1 MRSSEAVEVN
11 IQLVLRMAL
20 PQSQHQYTQKSNPIA
35 LGMIG
40 GAFVSIMAFTSPFV
54 FMQLRSA
61 LPYMATPRNK
71 VEKALKFISRRICD
85 KHSTATGGAV
95 HHTHQPMN
103 QNAKQQLNFV
113 DLGSGDGTTILASAS
128 LGWRSTG
135 LELNP
140 SLWLFSSIR
149 RILCSSKKIRQNSQF
164 VLGDMFA
171 NRIAKER
178 LNQADCV
185 MIFGVKPLMP
195 MISELVQSQCKA
207 GCYLMSYRFRVPLLN
222 EKNAKSN
229 SVTDSGNEINKS
241 LLDADLIYDEEEMRI
256 YELNG
261 HDNKTT
267 SNH

>member
-1 MRSSEAVEVN
+1 MEVN
-11 IQLVLRMAL
+11 IQLVLRMAP
-20 PQSQHQYTQKSNPIA
+20 PQSQHQYQHTQKSNPIA

-85 KHSTATGGAV
+85 KHSTATGAS

-103 QNAKQQLNFV
+103 QQLNFV

-149 RILCSSKKIRQNSQF
+149 RILCSSRQNSQF
-164 VLGDMFA
+164 VFGDMFA
-171 NRIAKER
+171 NRISKER
-178 LNQADCV
+178 LTQADCV

-195 MISELVQSQCKA
+195 MISELVQDQCKH

-229 SVTDSGNEINKS
+229 NVMDSGTEINKS

-261 HDNKTT
+261 HDDKTT